1 MTVGFPVVK
10 KAQCDY
16 TFRLWRFISS
26 LSKRKE
32 RHNDVYQQTFKLAEF
47 PSCLLRK
54 WECSY
59 ACVCSCLPVRAP
71 LRASTGVRVMGGLRM
86 DRCWGG
92 RGGCVSRSAG
102 FNCAASLA
110 EWCSP
115 PGRRCTFN
123 TQTPAYFTNKCWLV
137 CLASAPPQINNIN
150 ALQILVFSLITEPGA
165 LRLNPQQSLRMETA
179 GCVFVCAYQANYT
192 VKPLVSFAWGEYF
205 ALVCLPLFILID
217 TSNSILPLTNSYHRT
232 ELCCTC
238 LCNRI

>member
-1 MTVGFPVVK
+1 MRMQLCLCVLVFARACT
-10 KAQCDY
+10 ATCIH
-16 TFRLWRFISS
+16 WRTCNG
-26 LSKRKE
+26 R
-32 RHNDVYQQTFKLAEF
+32 AEDG
-47 PSCLLRK
+47 SLLR
-54 WECSY
+54 
-59 ACVCSCLPVRAP
+59 
-71 LRASTGVRVMGGLRM
+71 
-86 DRCWGG
+86 WGG
-92 RGGCVSRSAG
+92 CVCVSRSAG